1 MMKRI
6 VITGLGV
13 ISSIGNDVS
22 SFRSGI
28 FEGRSGI
35 GPISLFDAGTFTCK
49 VAAEVKDFTPED
61 HFTVNH
67 LSLLDRFTQFA
78 LIAARQAVGDS
89 GLDFTTPGLA
99 ERSGVFHGTG
109 IGGQTTQ
116 DQNYFRL
123 YAEGKSRLNPVTVP
137 KLIPSAATS
146 QLSIEF
152 GIKGPAMATCSAC
165 SASGHALANAIMMLR
180 AGMID
185 AALAGGS
192 EALLTPGCVRAW
204 EGLRVLAHDTCRP
217 FSKGRTGTVLGEGG
231 AMVIL
236 ETLDHAQA
244 RGARIHA
251 EVIGIGMS
259 SDAFH
264 AVQPDENGIARAIQ
278 GALNDARLAPDDV
291 DYINAHGTATLQND
305 PQETAAIHQVFGAHA
320 QSLAVSSTKS
330 MHGHTLG
337 ASSALELTA
346 SVLALRAQC
355 APPTMNY
362 QEPDPLCDL
371 DYVPNEAR
379 PMPLRIVLSHSF
391 AFGGMNVVIALRHWL
406 P

>member
-1 MMKRI
+1 MKRV
-6 VITGLGV
+6 VITGIGV
-13 ISSIGNDVS
+13 ISSIGNDVAA
-22 SFRSGI
+22 FRSAI

-35 GPISLFDAGTFTCK
+35 GPISLFDASDFNAK
-49 VAAEVKDFTPED
+49 VAAEVKGFTPED
-61 HFTVNH
+61 HFAASH
-67 LSLLDRFTQFA
+67 LSLLDRYTQFA
-78 LIAARQAVGDS
+78 LIAARQAVNDS
-89 GLDFTTPGLA
+89 GLAFSTPGLA

-116 DQNYFRL
+116 DQNYFRF
-123 YAEGKSRLNPVTVP
+123 YAEGKSRLNPGTVP

-165 SASGHALANAIMMLR
+165 SASGHALANAILMLR

-231 AMVIL
+231 AMAVL
-236 ETLDHAQA
+236 ETLEHAEA

-251 EVIGIGMS
+251 ELIGVGMS

-264 AVQPDENGIARAIQ
+264 PVQPDKDGIARAIQ
-278 GALNDARLAPDDV
+278 AALNDARLAPDDV
-291 DYINAHGTATLQND
+291 DYINAHGTATAQND
-305 PQETAAIHQVFGAHA
+305 PQETAAVHQVFGAHA
-320 QSLAVSSTKS
+320 RRLAVSSTKS

-337 ASSALELTA
+337 ASSAMELTA
-346 SVLALRAQC
+346 SILALQAQC

-371 DYVPNEAR
+371 DYVPNVSR
-379 PMPLRIVLSHSF
+379 SMPIQVVLSHSF
-391 AFGGMNVVIALRHWL
+391 AFGGMNVVIALKRW
-406 P
+406 PS